1 MDPPMTN
8 IVVAEI
14 YSKGSRKYCRTVYT
28 HKEWVKH
35 RLSNRFLRNLSSKI
49 KSGIYKSLAKEVF
62 ATAGVATFL
71 VIWNGFTGGYTN
83 LDGVQHEAIIPT
95 LPMLT
100 LPLTL
105 FILLLPSLGLLLVF

>member
-1 MDPPMTN
+1 
-8 IVVAEI
+8 
-14 YSKGSRKYCRTVYT
+14 VYT
-28 HKEWVKH
+28 HKELGKH
-35 RLSNRFLRNLSSKI
+35 RVSDQFFRNLSSKI

-71 VIWNGFTGGYTN
+71 VIWNGLTKGYTN
-83 LDGVQHEAIIPT
+83 LDGVQHKAIIPA